1 MRLGIMQPYFFP
13 YLGYWQLLANVDKYV
28 VYDDV
33 TYIKGGWINRN
44 NFLINGQKNLLTMQL
59 EKASSYTLIKD
70 IAIKDDFVKFLKTI
84 EMGYKKAPFFED
96 IFRLLKDICQ
106 CPDKKLGQFLFNS
119 HIKICEYLGIDTE
132 LILSSSFEKHTELKG
147 KDKVISIC
155 KQLGADEYINAIGGQ
170 ELYDK
175 KEFAENGIRLNF
187 LQANLREYR
196 QLKNEFVS
204 GLSIIDIMMF
214 NSKEEIKEMLND
226 FKLV

>member
-1 MRLGIMQPYFFP
+1 MKLGIMQPYFFP
-13 YLGYWQLLANVDKYV
+13 YLGYWQLLANVDKYIL
-28 VYDDV
+28 YDDV

-44 NFLINGQKNLLTMQL
+44 NFLINGQKKLLTMQL
-59 EKASSYTLIKD
+59 EKASSYVLIKD
-70 IAIKDDFVKFLKTI
+70 ILIKDDFSKFLKTI
-84 EMGYKKAPFFED
+84 EMSYKKAPFFED
-96 IFRLLKDICQ
+96 SFRLLKDICQ

-147 KDKVISIC
+147 KVKVISIC

-196 QLKNEFVS
+196 QLKNEFVA

>member
-96 IFRLLKDICQ
+96 SFRLLKDICQ

-132 LILSSSFEKHTELKG
+132 LILSSSFDKHTELKG

-196 QLKNEFVS
+196 QLKNEFVA

-226 FKLV
+226 FNLV

>member
-44 NFLINGQKNLLTMQL
+44 NFLINGQKNLLTMRL
-59 EKASSYTLIKD
+59 EKANSYTLIKD
-70 IAIKDDFVKFLKTI
+70 ITIKDDFVKFLKTI
-84 EMGYKKAPFFED
+84 EMSYKKAPFFED
-96 IFRLLKDICQ
+96 SFRLLKDICQ

-132 LILSSSFEKHTELKG
+132 LILSSSFDKHTELKG

-196 QLKNEFVS
+196 QLKNEFVA

-226 FKLV
+226 FNLV

>member
-132 LILSSSFEKHTELKG
+132 LILSSSFEKHAELKG

-187 LQANLREYR
+187 LQADLREYR
-196 QLKNEFVS
+196 QLKNEFVA

-226 FKLV
+226 FNLV

>member
-96 IFRLLKDICQ
+96 IFRLLKGICQ

-187 LQANLREYR
+187 LHANLREYR
-196 QLKNEFVS
+196 QLKNEFVA

>member
-44 NFLINGQKNLLTMQL
+44 NFLINGQKNLLTMRL

-70 IAIKDDFVKFLKTI
+70 IAIKDNFVKFLKTI

-187 LQANLREYR
+187 IQANLREYR
-196 QLKNEFVS
+196 QLKNEFVA

>member
-44 NFLINGQKNLLTMQL
+44 NFLINGQKNLLTMRL

-70 IAIKDDFVKFLKTI
+70 ITIKDDFVKFLKTI

-196 QLKNEFVS
+196 QLKNEFVA

-226 FKLV
+226 FNLV

>member
-44 NFLINGQKNLLTMQL
+44 NFLINGQKNLLTMRL

-132 LILSSSFEKHTELKG
+132 LILSSSFDKHTELKG

-187 LQANLREYR
+187 LQTNLREYR
-196 QLKNEFVS
+196 QLKNEFVA

-226 FKLV
+226 FNLV

>member
-187 LQANLREYR
+187 LQANLREYS
-196 QLKNEFVS
+196 QLKNEFVA

-226 FKLV
+226 FNLV

>member
-44 NFLINGQKNLLTMQL
+44 NFLINGQKNLLTMRL
-59 EKASSYTLIKD
+59 EKANSYTLIKD
-70 IAIKDDFVKFLKTI
+70 ITIKDDFVKFLKTI

-96 IFRLLKDICQ
+96 SFRLLKDICQ

>member
-84 EMGYKKAPFFED
+84 EMSYKKAPFFED

-196 QLKNEFVS
+196 QLKNEFVA

>member
-132 LILSSSFEKHTELKG
+132 LILSSSFDKHTELKG

-196 QLKNEFVS
+196 QLKNEFVA

>member
-84 EMGYKKAPFFED
+84 EMSYKKAPFFED
-96 IFRLLKDICQ
+96 SFRLLKDICQ
-106 CPDKKLGQFLFNS
+106 CPEKKLGQFLFNS

-132 LILSSSFEKHTELKG
+132 LILSSSFEKHVELKG

-196 QLKNEFVS
+196 QLKNEFVA

-226 FKLV
+226 FNLV

>member
-196 QLKNEFVS
+196 QLKNEFVA

-226 FKLV
+226 FILV

>member
-44 NFLINGQKNLLTMQL
+44 NFLINGQKNLLTMRL

-96 IFRLLKDICQ
+96 SFRLLKDICQ
-106 CPDKKLGQFLFNS
+106 CPEKKLGQFLFNS

-196 QLKNEFVS
+196 QLKNEFVA

>member
-132 LILSSSFEKHTELKG
+132 LILSSSFDKHTELKG

-196 QLKNEFVS
+196 QLKNEFVA

-226 FKLV
+226 FNLV

>member
-1 MRLGIMQPYFFP
+1 MQPYFFP

-44 NFLINGQKNLLTMQL
+44 NFLINGQKNLLTMRL

-96 IFRLLKDICQ
+96 SFRLLKDICQ

-196 QLKNEFVS
+196 QLKNEFVA

>member
-44 NFLINGQKNLLTMQL
+44 NFLINGQKNLLTMRL

-132 LILSSSFEKHTELKG
+132 LILSSSFDKHTELKG

-196 QLKNEFVS
+196 QLKNEFVA

-226 FKLV
+226 FNLV

>member
-44 NFLINGQKNLLTMQL
+44 NFLINGQKNLLTMRL

-187 LQANLREYR
+187 IQANLREYR
-196 QLKNEFVS
+196 QLKNEFVA

-226 FKLV
+226 FNLV

>member
-1 MRLGIMQPYFFP
+1 
-13 YLGYWQLLANVDKYV
+13 
-28 VYDDV
+28 
-33 TYIKGGWINRN
+33 
-44 NFLINGQKNLLTMQL
+44 
-59 EKASSYTLIKD
+59 
-70 IAIKDDFVKFLKTI
+70 
-84 EMGYKKAPFFED
+84 MGYKKAPFFED

-132 LILSSSFEKHTELKG
+132 LILSSSFEKHAELKG

-196 QLKNEFVS
+196 QLKNEFVA

-226 FKLV
+226 FNLV

>member
-96 IFRLLKDICQ
+96 SFRLLKDICQ
-106 CPDKKLGQFLFNS
+106 CPEKKLGQFLFNS

-196 QLKNEFVS
+196 QLKNEFVA

-226 FKLV
+226 FNLV

>member
-44 NFLINGQKNLLTMQL
+44 NFLINGQKNLLTMRL

-175 KEFAENGIRLNF
+175 KEFAENGIKLNF

-196 QLKNEFVS
+196 QLKNEFVA

-226 FKLV
+226 FILV

>member
-175 KEFAENGIRLNF
+175 KEFEENGIRLNF

-196 QLKNEFVS
+196 QLKNEFVA

-226 FKLV
+226 FNLV

>member
-132 LILSSSFEKHTELKG
+132 LILSSSFEKHAELKG

-187 LQANLREYR
+187 IQANLREYR
-196 QLKNEFVS
+196 QLKNEFVA

>member
-44 NFLINGQKNLLTMQL
+44 NFLINGQKNLLTMRL

-96 IFRLLKDICQ
+96 SFRLLKDICQ

-196 QLKNEFVS
+196 QLKNEFVA

-226 FKLV
+226 FNLV

>member
-44 NFLINGQKNLLTMQL
+44 NFLINGQKNLLTMRL

-187 LQANLREYR
+187 LQTNLREYR
-196 QLKNEFVS
+196 QLKNEFVA

>member
-44 NFLINGQKNLLTMQL
+44 NFLINGQKNLLTMRL

-96 IFRLLKDICQ
+96 SFRLLKDICQ

-132 LILSSSFEKHTELKG
+132 LILSSSFEKYTELKG

-196 QLKNEFVS
+196 QLKNEFVA

>member
-187 LQANLREYR
+187 LHANLREYR
-196 QLKNEFVS
+196 QLKNEFVA

-226 FKLV
+226 FNLV

>member
-1 MRLGIMQPYFFP
+1 M
-13 YLGYWQLLANVDKYV
+13 
-28 VYDDV
+28 
-33 TYIKGGWINRN
+33 
-44 NFLINGQKNLLTMQL
+44 
-59 EKASSYTLIKD
+59 IKD

-187 LQANLREYR
+187 IQANLREYR
-196 QLKNEFVS
+196 QLKNEFVA

>member
-44 NFLINGQKNLLTMQL
+44 NFLINGQKNLLTMRL

-132 LILSSSFEKHTELKG
+132 RILSSSFEKHTELKG

-187 LQANLREYR
+187 MQANLREYR
-196 QLKNEFVS
+196 QLKNEFVA

>member
-1 MRLGIMQPYFFP
+1 MRLGIMQPYFLP

-44 NFLINGQKNLLTMQL
+44 NFLINGQKNLLTMRL

-196 QLKNEFVS
+196 QLKNEFVA

>member
-44 NFLINGQKNLLTMQL
+44 NFLINGQKNLLTMRL

-175 KEFAENGIRLNF
+175 KEFAENGIKLNF
-187 LQANLREYR
+187 LQAKLREYR
-196 QLKNEFVS
+196 QLKNEFVA

>member
-226 FKLV
+226 FNLV

>member
-44 NFLINGQKNLLTMQL
+44 NFLINGQKNLLTMRL
-59 EKASSYTLIKD
+59 EKANSYTLIKD
-70 IAIKDDFVKFLKTI
+70 ITIKDDFVKFLKTI
-84 EMGYKKAPFFED
+84 EMSYKKAPFFED
-96 IFRLLKDICQ
+96 SFRLLKDICQ

-175 KEFAENGIRLNF
+175 KEFAENGIKLNF

-196 QLKNEFVS
+196 QLKNEFVA

-226 FKLV
+226 FNLV

>member
-96 IFRLLKDICQ
+96 SFRLLKDICQ
-106 CPDKKLGQFLFNS
+106 CPEKKLGQFLFNS

-132 LILSSSFEKHTELKG
+132 LILSSSFEKHVELKG

-196 QLKNEFVS
+196 QLKNEFVA

-226 FKLV
+226 FNLV

>member
-1 MRLGIMQPYFFP
+1 MKLGIMQPYFFP

-44 NFLINGQKNLLTMQL
+44 NFLVNGQKNLLTMQL

-70 IAIKDDFVKFLKTI
+70 IVIKDDFAKFLKTI
-84 EMGYKKAPFFED
+84 EMGYKKAPFFEAV
-96 IFRLLKDICQ
+96 FSLLKEICQ
-106 CPDKKLGQFLFNS
+106 YPDRMLGRFLFNS
-119 HIKICEYLGIDTE
+119 HIKICDYLGIDTE
-132 LILSSSFEKHTELKG
+132 LILSSSFGKNTELKG

-170 ELYDK
+170 VLYDK

-187 LQANLREYR
+187 LQANLRAYR
-196 QLKNEFVS
+196 QFKNEFVA

-214 NSKEEIKEMLND
+214 NIKD
-226 FKLV
+226 

>member
-59 EKASSYTLIKD
+59 EKVSSYTLIKD

-84 EMGYKKAPFFED
+84 EMGYKKAPFFEA

-196 QLKNEFVS
+196 QLKNEFVA

>member
-1 MRLGIMQPYFFP
+1 MKLGIMQPYFFP

-44 NFLINGQKNLLTMQL
+44 NFLINGQKNLLTMRL

-196 QLKNEFVS
+196 QLKNEFVA

-226 FKLV
+226 FNLV